1 MNAKEEKGSTL
12 LLKLFAIIFSLF
24 LVYGYVF
31 VHTADAVGKIIF
43 QKADTVCNASTTCF
57 SMEVLYLM
65 TLLAIATLG
74 FLTITLT
81 TMEWTT
87 QRDSGFYRNFVA
99 FLNCIKIA
107 VAVLF
112 TTMFI
117 SYSRATWVIPLAVL
131 ASLFLDSYVW
141 NKRCHEANAEHES
154 LLLDVVN
161 EFMNIFTTKKS
172 RLNNTIRYRHSFVFY
187 IVAFL
192 FITFCVHAIS
202 VHIKPNFDPEAASQQ
217 QAIASA
223 AASEQSIKE
232 QEESIRVQRIATAVA
247 KAKLKKK
254 RRKKIVAAQAAPAKD
269 TVSANSADD
278 DEDWW

>member
-43 QKADTVCNASTTCF
+43 QKADTVCNASSTCF

-65 TLLAIATLG
+65 TLLAVATLG

-107 VAVLF
+107 IAVLF

-141 NKRCHEANAEHES
+141 NKRCHEANEEHES

-192 FITFCVHAIS
+192 FITFCIHAIS
-202 VHIKPNFDPEAASQQ
+202 VHIKPNFDPQAIQD
-217 QAIASA
+217 QAIATTVA
-223 AASEQSIKE
+223 PAEQYQASTVRSSK
-232 QEESIRVQRIATAVA
+232 IANTTA

-254 RRKKIVAAQAAPAKD
+254 QRKKIVATRVEPVKD
-269 TVSANSADD
+269 TVSVNSDDD